1 MGKRPNA
8 NLNKYTV
15 YDACNGLI
23 KMSKNHIMSA
33 DELLSKKIDHILPIP
48 FKSRND
54 LEQISEIDTQEG
66 LYNGDLSPQID
77 LKVLHYFLTQL
88 CLQRYPHLVNCFDE
102 TSLITL
108 GLLVDQWIEEYFYSL
123 DREESDAESDTES
136 DTDSEETE
144 EENVTSD
151 DSESEDNL
159 VSKNDTDTIKYIEQS
174 KQIIGKG
181 PAQSFAKFLNYKDY
195 PADI

>member
-1 MGKRPNA
+1 MSKQSNT
-8 NLNKYTV
+8 NLSKYTV
-15 YDACNGLI
+15 YDACNSII
-23 KMSKNHIMSA
+23 KVSKNHIMSA

-54 LEQISEIDTQEG
+54 FEQISEIDRQEG
-66 LYNGDLSPQID
+66 LYNGDLTPQID

-88 CLQRYPHLVNCFDE
+88 CLQRYPHLTNCFDE

-108 GLLVDQWIEEYFYSL
+108 GLLVDQWIEEYFYSKNC
-123 DREESDAESDTES
+123 EESDTES
-136 DTDSEETE
+136 DTDSEGTE
-144 EENVTSD
+144 DGNESYDTHSESD
-151 DSESEDNL
+151 DGVFL
-159 VSKNDTDTIKYIEQS
+159 TDKPKTTNQTDQP

-181 PAQSFAKFLNYKDY
+181 PAQSFAKFVNYRDF

>member
-1 MGKRPNA
+1 MSKQSNT
-8 NLNKYTV
+8 NLSKYTV
-15 YDACNGLI
+15 YDVCNGII
-23 KMSKNHIMSA
+23 KVSRNHIMSA

-54 LEQISEIDTQEG
+54 FEQISEIDRQEG
-66 LYNGDLSPQID
+66 LYNGDLTPQID

-88 CLQRYPHLVNCFDE
+88 CLQRYPHLTNCFDE

-108 GLLVDQWIEEYFYSL
+108 GLLVDQWIEEYFYSM
-123 DREESDAESDTES
+123 DCEES

-144 EENVTSD
+144 DGSESYND
-151 DSESEDNL
+151 DSESEDTIVL
-159 VSKNDTDTIKYIEQS
+159 TDKTETT

-181 PAQSFAKFLNYKDY
+181 PAQTFAKFVNYRDF